1 MVKISLTPASVQSAC
16 SQFLASNSHNRASIS
31 LEGSTRS
38 RQPRLGIVDTFQL
51 DRQRQLVIIRRDS
64 VEHLLLLGGTN
75 DVVVESNIIRTIQAQ
90 PSNRETGAVTRVVAT
105 PQPATAPKSTG
116 TTMTSATAELSFAPE
131 PAPIYPTVPVASLE
145 VSPPITAP
153 NPADLAEIANRFQ
166 TSTAKPIVAEREATM
181 PQATPIPFMPRPAP
195 APLPKEPEPVA
206 VESPPESQP
215 IIPAIERALPRV
227 EMAEKS
233 PEPFTHPIQSRDIG
247 SLNDTL
253 RQLLG
258 RTRES

>member
-1 MVKISLTPASVQSAC
+1 MQSIFGLQLSQPLVYFAAIAVILLLLAVFAWVLRKISGNNAQ
-16 SQFLASNSHNRASIS
+16 

-38 RQPRLGIVDTFQL
+38 RQPRLGIVDT
-51 DRQRQLVIIRRDS
+51 S
-64 VEHLLLLGGTN
+64 
-75 DVVVESNIIRTIQAQ
+75 
-90 PSNRETGAVTRVVAT
+90 
-105 PQPATAPKSTG
+105 
-116 TTMTSATAELSFAPE
+116 ELSFAPE

-153 NPADLAEIANRFQ
+153 NPADLAEIANRLQ

-233 PEPFTHPIQSRDIG
+233 PEPFTQPIQSRDIG